1 MSEQT
6 LLRFGI
12 VGAVIVAL
20 CCFTPILVVLVAAV
34 GLSAITGYLDYV
46 LLPALFI
53 FAGITVYAVWR
64 RNNNQKPS
72 EKKEQ
77 L

>member
-1 MSEQT
+1 MTEQT
-6 LLRFGI
+6 LLRFGV

-34 GLSAITGYLDYV
+34 GLSAITGYLDYI
-46 LLPALFI
+46 LLPALFFFVGLTI
-53 FAGITVYAVWR
+53 YAVWR
-64 RNNNQKPS
+64 RKNNQKNR
-72 EKKEQ
+72 KK